1 MEALNVPTLKHCFEH
16 HGSAEMKLLWKMRFI
31 LRHYW
36 KQYLLAFISLQTV
49 AVLNQ
54 LPPWFIGRIVDEIS
68 TAGLTNRELVLSLAG
83 ITVVAITIYLLRYV
97 WRSLLYGASIDLVRS
112 QRDRLFAHFTR
123 MSPDFYQRHTT
134 GDLMA
139 HATNDLNAVEDSAG
153 SGIMTLVDSFIA
165 GFTVLAAMVFAVS
178 GQLTLM
184 VLAPFPV
191 LIWATSRYGT
201 AMHKTFGKAQA
212 SFSNLNEEARE
223 TVTGI
228 RAVRAHQL
236 HERQGLRFY
245 ELSRETVKTN
255 QKVARIESLFGPS
268 ISLFFGLSFVIALM
282 GGAWLIQQGEMTI
295 GLLTTFTLYLG
306 QLLGPMMQFG
316 WQFSVF
322 QRGSASW
329 DRLEA
334 LFNQKPAVVDSPN
347 AVAAPEDHDLSFD
360 IKSFHYPKVEAATLK
375 DIHFSA
381 PAGAFIGITGRTGG
395 GKSSLFR
402 LLLREFN
409 LECSSTITMGNT
421 PIDHIR
427 LKELRR
433 QMAWVPQEPMLFSG
447 TIAENI
453 AMSNPYASQDNIE
466 QVAKLAAID
475 EEIRAFKDGYN
486 TLLGENGINLSGGQ
500 KQRLAFARALLT
512 DAKILLL
519 DDAFSALDMKTEATI
534 LKNLSRFRQQKTILL
549 ITQRLPELITSDHIL
564 VIDNGQ
570 IQEQG
575 NHDQLMA
582 NTDWYARIFRQQ
594 ARTLLMDQH
603 TLQTENIPIL
613 ENA

>member
-1 MEALNVPTLKHCFEH
+1 
-16 HGSAEMKLLWKMRFI
+16 MKLLWKMRFI
-31 LRHYW
+31 LRDYW

-49 AVLNQ
+49 AIINQ
-54 LPPWFIGRIVDEIS
+54 LPPWFIGRVVDEIS
-68 TAGLTNRELVLSLAG
+68 TDGLTRHELMLSLGG
-83 ITVVAITIYLLRYV
+83 IIVVAIAIYVLRYV

-139 HATNDLNAVEDSAG
+139 HATNDLNAVEESAG
-153 SGIMTLVDSFIA
+153 GGIMTLVDSFIA

-178 GQLTLM
+178 GKLTLM
-184 VLAPFPV
+184 VLIPFPI
-191 LIWATSRYGT
+191 LIWATSHYGT
-201 AMHKTFGKAQA
+201 MMHKTFGDAQA

-236 HERQGLRFY
+236 HERQEQRFH
-245 ELSRETVKTN
+245 ELSRDTVTAN
-255 QKVARIESLFGPS
+255 RKVARIESLFGPS
-268 ISLFFGLSFVIALM
+268 INLFFGLSFVIALM

-295 GLLTTFTLYLG
+295 GLLTSFTLYLG

-322 QRGSASW
+322 QRGNASW
-329 DRLEA
+329 GRLES
-334 LFNQKPAVVDSPN
+334 LFNQKPTVVDTPD
-347 AVAAPEDHDLSFD
+347 AVAAPEKHDLSFD
-360 IKSFHYPKVEAATLK
+360 IGSFSYPEAKTTALSN
-375 DIHFSA
+375 IHFEA
-381 PAGAFIGITGRTGG
+381 PAGSFIGITGRTGG

-409 LECSSTITMGNT
+409 LESGSSIKLGNI
-421 PIDHIR
+421 PIDQIK
-427 LKELRR
+427 LKDLRR

-453 AMSNPYASQDNIE
+453 AMSNPDASQEAIE
-466 QVAKLAAID
+466 HAAKLAAID

-486 TLLGENGINLSGGQ
+486 TMLGENGINLSGGQ
-500 KQRLAFARALLT
+500 KQRVAFARALLT

-519 DDAFSALDMKTEATI
+519 DDSFSALDMKTEATI
-534 LKNLSRFRQQKTILL
+534 LKNLAKFRHQKTIVL
-549 ITQRLPELITSDHIL
+549 ITQRLPELISADHIL
-564 VIDNGQ
+564 VIDNGTV
-570 IQEQG
+570 QEQG
-575 NHDQLMA
+575 NHDTLLTNA
-582 NTDWYARIFRQQ
+582 DWYARIFKQQ
-594 ARTLLMDQH
+594 ARTLLMKERVTQPDSP
-603 TLQTENIPIL
+603 LTES
-613 ENA
+613 A